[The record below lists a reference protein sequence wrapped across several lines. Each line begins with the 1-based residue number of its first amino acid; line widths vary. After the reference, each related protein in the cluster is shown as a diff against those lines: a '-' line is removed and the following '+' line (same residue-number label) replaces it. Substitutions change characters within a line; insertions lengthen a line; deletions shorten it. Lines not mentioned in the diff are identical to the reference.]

1 MRRAPGSVSLGS
13 HLRRSL
19 SPPAWSLPAG
29 RRGRG
34 VTRGGTP
41 AAAPS
46 PLDPLRFSAAGGGGA
61 RAPFPGAQRPSG
73 GEGWQR
79 GSHGCCIPDGR
90 ARRAPGGRSPGAGSQ
105 THAGETPRE
114 CDAVWPGHG
123 STRRAKGAWSTS
135 GSGVK
140 APWGVLWVSVGW
152 AHGVGSHHS
161 GHVAH
166 AWAAH
171 RCIARLHAAHT
182 RVRRTRAAHT
192 KTPTSRAGGA
202 ARLAGLCTAQPARA
216 RAAGTAHGHAPTR
229 RVLHT
234 PSGLHTHT
242 FCARA
247 QCRPC
252 TYTRVQPCRHC
263 THINI

>member
-19 SPPAWSLPAG
+19 SPPAWSLPAR

-41 AAAPS
+41 APAPS

-61 RAPFPGAQRPSG
+61 RAPFSGAQRPSR

-79 GSHGCCIPDGR
+79 GSRIPDSR

-105 THAGETPRE
+105 THAGETLRE
-114 CDAVWPGHG
+114 RGAMWPGHG
-123 STRRAKGAWSTS
+123 STRRAKGAGSTS

-140 APWGVLWVSVGW
+140 APQGVLWVSVGW
-152 AHGVGSHHS
+152 AHGVGSHRS

-166 AWAAH
+166 ACAAH
-171 RCIARLHAAHT
+171 RCIARPHAAHT

-216 RAAGTAHGHAPTR
+216 RAAGTAHGHAPTL

-234 PSGLHTHT
+234 PPWAARTHMS
-242 FCARA
+242 CARA
-247 QCRPC
+247 PCRPC
-252 TYTRVQPCRHC
+252 TYTHVCSHAD
-263 THINI
+263 TAHI